1 MNKQI
6 GILTKKVINLLD
18 LNLKKEL
25 PIYIGDNNINHIKR
39 QHGDYVCANLI
50 YNDRKK
56 DKYIFK
62 QADMLKNTIK
72 GLKNE

>member
-39 QHGDYVCANLI
+39 QHLEDYSKYRCQYRR
-50 YNDRKK
+50 YNKK
-56 DKYIFK
+56 
-62 QADMLKNTIK
+62 T
-72 GLKNE
+72 